1 MPTAPYNP
9 RRRDEEDDA
18 DVPMPDGV
26 DEIEVD
32 VGEPAAPAPRTVL
45 QRPQTPDAFGPAGI
59 PDGPNLQTR
68 RAVTKAVTGQRMEP
82 RDYRNIAQRQ
92 GVEAFTPSTGQQGM
106 DAPDLQVRS
115 AAIKAQLGAPM
126 SNREIDRVNT
136 RQRLEAQQ
144 GNLPPERSVSTL
156 LAGSRLDPRGTRAEQ
171 AAEAKRKA
179 AEEKQAART
188 AEIQARRDFNSKA
201 LADYKAKGIRYYT
214 DPADGRI
221 RPVVDEKNRV
231 LHFRSDWEDGEDPQG
246 RPAQVMRDE
255 FGQRQFRKPTT
266 VESPDVKDD
275 FIYAKMKDGTYL
287 PYMPLE
293 EAAQSPDFY
302 LKKQALGAIKKRNAE
317 IAKERARPL
326 LDAEKE
332 AELAVSSAQAALAE
346 LESRS
351 QALMGDAAKIDDK
364 TLRAT
369 EGGVPILGW
378 GAKPTADALR
388 EQENKA
394 GIDAQNAALEAE
406 RTQLLQD
413 LDPSRGRLKLAV
425 TIAKNNVALEAA
437 KIARDAHLD
446 QRREILAR
454 LEFQGKEPGS
464 DPQYLDNERSIQ
476 AAEAKIKTAETYRA
490 ITDRAAAQASA
501 KAAVVPAAQPETPS
515 TVAEGVKSFARGA
528 LSEGFYAAAEGG
540 ARMVQSVEAALKE
553 ERGGPQAA
561 LSALIKERDAL
572 SGGQPTLSGAKRGRR
587 TSPEEAERLK
597 QLEQVEIPAA
607 RAAVMQDKQRRLE
620 GTAGG
625 WYADQV
631 AQTRDI
637 IRKALP
643 VDQKFAESTLG
654 QIAQGAG
661 QLAGTLPLA
670 FTGAAGPA
678 ALATASFGQIY
689 QEGYDDAIASGAD
702 PARAHQAALQY
713 LPAGAL
719 DALSNRTMVGKALKP
734 LIGKATVRQIAT
746 DVLKTAA
753 MEGATEGTQQG
764 YLNAVAKVL
773 EGYDPEREFDE
784 EVLQSIVV
792 GAVLGGGITAVSQ
805 GAQRA
810 LQRDEGTLPPPEDTG
825 RPSTDVPPPTPRPIT
840 AADAV
845 PAQPTPD
852 EANARLQAEAA
863 NDPELAALL
872 AESEPVATAPVE
884 APAGESAPAAEVA
897 PAAVEPVAAP
907 VADEAAQVP
916 EPTVTP
922 EPATPV
928 AETEPA
934 VVAAEATPT
943 PSPEPPVATTEI
955 TPEAESGQGAPASQP
970 TQAEDYAR
978 YQAIQREW
986 ADLRKSGV
994 APDSEQIRA
1003 LWAENEE
1010 IKNRH
1015 GGMPPEE
1022 PKAEPSKSP
1031 EARAED
1037 ARRRGKAKADAGI
1050 VPREEWNE
1058 FRKARDEIRSQAKT
1072 PSVEPTPPTPR
1083 ENPPDTP
1090 VATEQSGPGGG
1101 QLSGNQTD
1109 PNIGRTWNSRYGKQT
1124 ITGIVPG
1131 PSKLYSVITEDTGA
1145 ERRYSADSIEDT
1157 INKNEYEL
1165 TPEYAK
1171 EQKERNE
1178 IAQERKE
1185 RDARQA
1191 AREKKELDDINAF
1204 TAGDSPMAAGKK
1216 RDALLKLVSHNGTP
1230 MTRKRM
1236 IERSVEAG
1244 SAIRVVNGKRELTK
1258 PDGSFLAEDATTK
1271 AGMDYAAHLIE
1282 KRSEPGASPAVKEPT
1297 PPTPSGDAKPPA
1309 QMKRPELRAELRA
1322 AGVESVSGAPLD
1334 DANAAQLMAAVG
1346 KLRRGQLETPA
1357 TPTTDKLLQRL
1368 QDAKKR
1374 KIDDLRGKA
1383 FAATEG
1389 LYRAAEIAALDIAIL
1404 AVRAGRPIEQA
1415 VRMAIARFKARYP
1428 AATPDELSQAEASI
1442 RGAINE
1448 PPPPPKAPAPKDGDK
1463 RTSRVG
1469 PSMRKRGVPIEDM
1482 EYDAR
1487 AQDERMKEAQAIVTK
1502 DGPEKAEAAIEN
1514 PDIAPDT
1521 RVAIGGTLVR
1531 DKMLDIANA
1540 KPEEVAALTRDM
1552 NRIVRKM
1559 RPELATKLGQG
1570 IAMWGRIY
1578 EDMEVK
1584 AGIEYL
1590 RDIQKK
1596 ADRELGGKD
1605 AQEAI
1610 DGATAALDKDM
1621 TAAEIEAEIERLKKK
1636 YTTKP
1641 ARKVLTALQKQVER
1655 VQKLRKLGALQRED
1669 LADLVGKELKIPTP
1683 SPEQMKRIA
1692 EIADRIKNAP
1702 THAERSRAELDLAD
1716 QLAVYKGV
1724 AAMDV
1729 LSNMMTAGML
1739 SGYTT
1744 QGANIQGTA
1753 LQTLFNLA
1761 ITTAAN
1767 PKYAKS
1773 IAEGTGR
1780 GIPLGLKQALAIMK
1794 TGVGTRDLQD
1804 KTGGAGSALA
1814 RVDFERDFGL
1824 PSVLG
1829 KALTTSAKI
1838 SDYAVFRTL
1847 RAMDAV
1853 FYYPAREAY
1862 ATLAATKLLE
1872 GEYKGAELAQKVRA
1886 TLHVTPEAFMQ
1897 ARKQAMDE
1905 GYSGVVL
1912 GRRVADI
1919 IEAKRQQGP
1928 HGLQIVKESEQFA
1941 AQSTFTNE
1949 PVGLA
1954 GVAYHGLKYLS
1965 EETKLAGVPI
1975 LKPWLLFL
1983 KTTANVFNALTDYTP
1998 TGFARAYYGMRGSGW
2013 KDAERRNFTED
2024 EQLQL
2029 KIKAAV
2035 GTVLMGVLISG
2046 MMEGEDV
2053 EITGKGPMEK
2063 NKRRQWQDR
2072 GNIPYSIRIGDERVS
2087 YKDSPLLLPLAIVG
2101 NVRDAVKYQKPK
2113 SDMFLGN
2120 QYADALTKSG
2130 ETIFDL
2136 SMLTGTGDLIDA
2148 MRDGNMKKVSRTLAN
2163 IPANTLIPLN
2173 RLLQQIDQSFDEQT
2187 YEVNPMVAS
2196 IPFARRTG
2204 TPETSVLGE
2213 PRTYSPWQRFFS
2225 SVKRTPLID
2234 VLEEKGLF
2242 PSEPSKDRKVGNR
2255 VLTPEEHAQ
2264 MRRLAGPR
2272 IRMRLEAL
2280 VPRLRI
2286 MSKKQAEDELDRIER
2301 QEYDRAERAAV
2312 LATPKR

>member
-490 ITDRAAAQASA
+490 ITDKAAAQASA

-955 TPEAESGQGAPASQP
+955 TPEAEGAGAPAQQPTP

-986 ADLRKSGV
+986 ADLRKRGV
-994 APDSEQIRA
+994 APGSEEIRR

-1010 IKNRH
+1010 IKNRY
-1015 GGMPPEE
+1015 GGMPPEAPPVVQSAVQSE
-1022 PKAEPSKSP
+1022 PAPENVVQNASQPATEPAPTRMQQMLAKGVQRAIDESKGRAVLEEMDETGRTPNQAVADFWKDTYPNLDRATQRKFEKYIERETGMTIGDVVATNPDGSTVVAKTWQDIYDSAGDSVSNLEGTERGLVALMETANRLTQNIAPKAV
-1031 EARAED
+1031 EAPAAPAISTATE
-1037 ARRRGKAKADAGI
+1037 API
-1050 VPREEWNE
+1050 
-1058 FRKARDEIRSQAKT
+1058 
-1072 PSVEPTPPTPR
+1072 PR

-1090 VATEQSGPGGG
+1090 VATEQSGPGDG
-1101 QLSGNQTD
+1101 QTLLR
-1109 PNIGRTWNSRYGKQT
+1109 P
-1124 ITGIVPG
+1124 
-1131 PSKLYSVITEDTGA
+1131 A
-1145 ERRYSADSIEDT
+1145 EP
-1157 INKNEYEL
+1157 L
-1165 TPEYAK
+1165 
-1171 EQKERNE
+1171 
-1178 IAQERKE
+1178 
-1185 RDARQA
+1185 
-1191 AREKKELDDINAF
+1191 
-1204 TAGDSPMAAGKK
+1204 
-1216 RDALLKLVSHNGTP
+1216 
-1230 MTRKRM
+1230 
-1236 IERSVEAG
+1236 
-1244 SAIRVVNGKRELTK
+1244 
-1258 PDGSFLAEDATTK
+1258 
-1271 AGMDYAAHLIE
+1271 
-1282 KRSEPGASPAVKEPT
+1282 
-1297 PPTPSGDAKPPA
+1297 PPA
-1309 QMKRPELRAELRA
+1309 QMKRPALRAELAA
-1322 AGVESVSGAPLD
+1322 AGVQSVSGVPLE

-1346 KLRRGQLETPA
+1346 KLRRGQLDTATPA
-1357 TPTTDKLLQRL
+1357 TPAATPTSDKLLAKL
-1368 QDAKKR
+1368 DAAIQKQKK
-1374 KIDDLRGKA
+1374 KIGGRVSSTPVDPEQAML
-1383 FAATEG
+1383 
-1389 LYRAAEIAALDIAIL
+1389 AALVIARL
-1404 AVRAGRPIEQA
+1404 AVRAGRTVEQA

-1428 AATPDELSQAEASI
+1428 AATPAELSQAEASI

-1448 PPPPPKAPAPKDGDK
+1448 PPPPKPTAPKDGDK
-1463 RTSRVG
+1463 RISRVG
-1469 PSMRKRGVPIEDM
+1469 PSMRKAGAPIEDM

-1487 AQDERMKEAQAIVTK
+1487 AQDERMKEAQAIVTN

-1531 DKMLDIANA
+1531 DKMLDIASA

-1559 RPELATKLGQG
+1559 QPELATKLGQG

-1578 EDMEVK
+1578 EDDGVK

-1905 GYSGVVL
+1905 GYSGAVL

-2148 MRDGNMKKVSRTLAN
+2148 MRSGDMKKVSRTLAN

-2187 YEVNPMVAS
+2187 YDVNPMVAS

-2204 TPETSVLGE
+2204 TPETSVLGD